1 MTHKLTKDVVDML
14 YGLDSAYEGGRIKMQ
29 GLRRIAERLVESLT
43 AEERQDVDAGLCT
56 VEGALMRPK
65 ESDDVVCIR
74 CNVVLDTDEGLQTGI
89 CSNCWKPETDI
100 ELFS

>member
-1 MTHKLTKDVVDML
+1 MANKLRASVVGML
-14 YGLDSAYEGGRIKMQ
+14 LNLDSDYEGGRIEMQ
-29 GLRRIAERLVESLT
+29 ALRRIAERLVESLT

-74 CNVVLDTDEGLQTGI
+74 CNIVLDTDEGLQTGI